1 MMVFISCSEYSSSC
15 YCYLLTKA
23 YRVLIPSKL
32 TRALNDY
39 SRSIG
44 LTDLARSYI
53 MSDESSI
60 EPKGFR
66 LVTLGDGNVWY
77 ANRPFSYNDMHW
89 ISPADERGHEYF
101 LKILVENGFL
111 SVVNIIGNEL
121 DFDSLAAYQL
131 TFMVVSRC
139 DFERIHD
146 DVRNTDDRTF
156 NMIIPL
162 EIVEGSTPE
171 LILEGTD
178 DPDFTIGRLKYEENI
193 AVIIGDVRG

>member
-121 DFDSLAAYQL
+121 DFDSLRPTNLHSWLY
-131 TFMVVSRC
+131 
-139 DFERIHD
+139 H
-146 DVRNTDDRTF
+146 
-156 NMIIPL
+156 
-162 EIVEGSTPE
+162 
-171 LILEGTD
+171 
-178 DPDFTIGRLKYEENI
+178 
-193 AVIIGDVRG
+193 AVILSASMTMCAIQMTVLLT

>member
-1 MMVFISCSEYSSSC
+1 
-15 YCYLLTKA
+15 
-23 YRVLIPSKL
+23 
-32 TRALNDY
+32 
-39 SRSIG
+39 
-44 LTDLARSYI
+44 
-53 MSDESSI
+53 
-60 EPKGFR
+60 
-66 LVTLGDGNVWY
+66 
-77 ANRPFSYNDMHW
+77 
-89 ISPADERGHEYF
+89 
-101 LKILVENGFL
+101 
-111 SVVNIIGNEL
+111 
-121 DFDSLAAYQL
+121 
-131 TFMVVSRC
+131 MVVSRC